1 MVIINPGSKKKAI
14 WNFSVR
20 DTHTMSKCA
29 VLTPVCR
36 LVEISFFWGGG
47 AESPNKGNT
56 SVHMLQLFVFTII
69 EDIESE
75 KETAVVFHHDG
86 TPSPPVN
93 PLQSCVSTCL
103 ECKVSIRE
111 VKEVGQQHS
120 LKVFHIS
127 NRWNCCSWN
136 TQKTALQAQDVH
148 DFRSLAKETSRR
160 FKWRQ

>member
-1 MVIINPGSKKKAI
+1 MKFFSTWHTHHEQMCSINSCVPSG
-14 WNFSVR
+14 WNF
-20 DTHTMSKCA
+20 
-29 VLTPVCR
+29 L
-36 LVEISFFWGGG
+36 FFWGGG